1 MKRLALLVPCHNA
14 ERFVAPFLAM
24 VAAQTRPY
32 DEVIFFDDASSDDT
46 ARRLEEAGQRVIRGD
61 VNRGAAHA
69 RNRLLEAASAEY
81 VHFHDID
88 DRPDPDLAR
97 VLSEG
102 VGPGRAACCAY
113 RRVWEDS
120 GHASEDRFPD
130 LPRGADRVGFFLER
144 FLHFNAAAYPREAL
158 LGLGGYN
165 EALRIHEDLHFLL
178 RIAASGLEFAYTD
191 RVLTDWRL
199 RAGSTFHSVP
209 TAKIARL
216 KLVCLEDLAARW
228 PAGLRSRL
236 GPAVLALAW
245 QLHERGDV
253 AATRRAAALAERCG
267 VVCVPDRGGRLRW
280 ISRVLGVGLAFE
292 WLRLSGRDEKR

>member
-14 ERFVAPFLAM
+14 ERFVAPFLEL

-32 DEVIFFDDASSDDT
+32 DEVIFFDDASADET
-46 ARRLEEAGQRVIRGD
+46 ARKLEAAGQRVIRGG
-61 VNRGAAHA
+61 VNGGAAHA

-88 DRPDPDLAR
+88 DRPEPELAR
-97 VLSEG
+97 TLWEN

-113 RRVWEDS
+113 RRVWEGG
-120 GHASEDRFPD
+120 GHASEDRFAD
-130 LPRGADRVGFFLER
+130 MPRGADRVGFFLER
-144 FLHFNAAAYPREAL
+144 FLHFNAAAYPRAAL
-158 LGLGGYN
+158 LGLGGFN

-178 RIAASGLEFAYTD
+178 RIAAGELEFSYTD
-191 RVLTDWRL
+191 RVLTEWRL
-199 RAGSTFHSVP
+199 RAGSTFHSVSA
-209 TAKIARL
+209 TRISRL

-228 PAGLRSRL
+228 PAALRRRL
-236 GPAVLALAW
+236 GAAALALAW

-253 AATRRAAALAERCG
+253 SATRRAAALAERCG
-267 VVCVPDRGGRLRW
+267 VVCVPDRGARLRW

-292 WLRLSGRDEKR
+292 WLRVSGRS